1 MQELLKIMTCGSV
14 DDGKSTLIGHLMYN
28 ARVLLLDQTQTLKQE
43 SNKLYGEEIDYSLLL
58 DGLEAER
65 EQRIT
70 IDVAYRFFSTE
81 KRSFIIADTPGHN
94 EYTRNM
100 AVGASFADLAVILID
115 VSKGIL
121 PQTQRHYRI
130 CKLMGIRDFVFVL
143 NKMDLVSY
151 NQDKYEKVKAELI
164 KMTAD
169 TNLSS
174 CYVLPVSATV
184 GDNITAGSERMNWF
198 DGVPLLEYLET
209 IRVRK
214 APEEGFV
221 LPVQRISRMPDGTRG
236 CQGSVESG
244 SIRLGDA
251 VTVYPSGEKTEVQ
264 QILNTNQTADSA
276 AFGNQVT
283 LVLKDNIDVSRGCV
297 ICKDTVPAVSTQFR
311 ATLLWLDEEPLVT
324 GKSYFLKIGTMQM
337 PAAVTSVEFGLRV
350 EDNTHYKTDTLQ
362 RNDLFS
368 CVITASSPVVIDAF
382 SRHKILGELILIDRV
397 THATAA
403 CGTVTRPLDDRYIYP
418 NLSQITRADR
428 AQHKHQ
434 KPATLWLTGL
444 PGAGKSTIANEVEK
458 RLFALGKHT
467 MLLDGDNIRAGINR
481 SLGFSPED
489 RAENIRITAEIAKL
503 MNDAGLIVLVALV
516 SPRSSDR
523 ERAKKIIGDSF
534 FEVFVSAQQSACAAR
549 DKKGYYQKAREG
561 KIQQFTGVSA
571 PYESP
576 SSPDLMIDT
585 EANNVSACAG
595 QILQFLYKKGI
606 I

>member
-28 ARVLLLDQTQTLKQE
+28 AKVLLLDQAQMLRQE
-43 SNKLYGEEIDYSLLL
+43 SNKLYGAEIDYSLLL

-143 NKMDLVSY
+143 NKMDLVAY
-151 NQDKYEKVKAELI
+151 AQDHYEQVKAALGI
-164 KMTAD
+164 MTAD
-169 TNLSS
+169 ANLSS
-174 CYVLPVSATV
+174 CYILPVSATV
-184 GDNITAGSERMNWF
+184 GDNITTGSARMSWF
-198 DGVPLLEYLET
+198 EGVPLLEYLET
-209 IRVRK
+209 IRVQK

-244 SIRLGDA
+244 SIRRGDA

-264 QILNTNQTADSA
+264 QILNTNQTAGSA
-276 AFGNQVT
+276 GFGNQIT

-311 ATLLWLDEEPLVT
+311 ATLLWLDEEPLVIK
-324 GKSYFLKIGTMQM
+324 KSYFLKIGTMQV

-350 EDNTHYKTDTLQ
+350 EDNTYYETETLR

-368 CVITASSPVVIDAF
+368 CVINSIS
-382 SRHKILGELILIDRV
+382 ILE
-397 THATAA
+397 
-403 CGTVTRPLDDRYIYP
+403 
-418 NLSQITRADR
+418 
-428 AQHKHQ
+428 
-434 KPATLWLTGL
+434 
-444 PGAGKSTIANEVEK
+444 
-458 RLFALGKHT
+458 
-467 MLLDGDNIRAGINR
+467 
-481 SLGFSPED
+481 
-489 RAENIRITAEIAKL
+489 
-503 MNDAGLIVLVALV
+503 
-516 SPRSSDR
+516 
-523 ERAKKIIGDSF
+523 
-534 FEVFVSAQQSACAAR
+534 
-549 DKKGYYQKAREG
+549 
-561 KIQQFTGVSA
+561 
-571 PYESP
+571 
-576 SSPDLMIDT
+576 
-585 EANNVSACAG
+585 
-595 QILQFLYKKGI
+595 
-606 I
+606 